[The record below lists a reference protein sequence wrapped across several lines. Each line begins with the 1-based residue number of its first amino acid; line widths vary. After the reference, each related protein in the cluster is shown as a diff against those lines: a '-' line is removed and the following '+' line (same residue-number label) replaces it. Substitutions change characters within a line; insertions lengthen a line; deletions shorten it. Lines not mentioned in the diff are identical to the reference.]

1 MSWNFNITSLRI
13 GFIAYQQIFGR
24 SADKSCV
31 VWKGACAGICPCG
44 ILPSIFLQDYYSSF
58 FSNSG
63 RIWAGVYLP
72 LSKIILIHNPFQMSY
87 WLVEALLPF
96 SIRGFYLQYIQKWSP
111 NTCLPGSG
119 RKDRDI
125 WTAQTERDC
134 FQEIEHCSSNTI
146 DTKFCFMLSCLWNI
160 VITLLFKV
168 LDITFSIYYF

>member
-24 SADKSCV
+24 SADKSCL
-31 VWKGACAGICPCG
+31 VWKGTCAGICGSAFCHRFSCRIIIPV
-44 ILPSIFLQDYYSSF
+44 SSATP
-58 FSNSG
+58 G

-146 DTKFCFMLSCLWNI
+146 DTKFCFMLSCLWNS